1 MKIMKRVGIYS
12 GTFDPVHNGHVSFA
26 LQAIDVAGLDEVVF
40 LPEATPRE
48 KEGVTDISHRFE
60 LLKRSIGPFS
70 NLSVRMLE
78 VEQFCADDALPE
90 LLDIFDG
97 DELWMLLGSDVVRTF
112 SYRWKNLDAI
122 FRDMAMII
130 AVREGDNAKDIKKAF
145 KNLNCFWFIQVVLF
159 GQKKTLGAGRCRKGN
174 IWMVKILGRLLG
186 VNSKKKRDSKL
197 QEARGSNWVK

>member
-1 MKIMKRVGIYS
+1 MKRVGIYS

-145 KNLNCFWFIQVVLF
+145 KNLHTKVKPRYAVIDSPLADVNSTRIRRGQVV
-159 GQKKTLGAGRCRKGN
+159 
-174 IWMVKILGRLLG
+174 
-186 VNSKKKRDSKL
+186 RDISA
-197 QEARGSNWVK
+197 EALEYIQQHHLYK